1 MIKNFNSFINE
12 SNINDSVFL
21 FVKLSER
28 LEHLDAS
35 DAKIQRL
42 VKEFDTYNVYLKYSA
57 FNNEARLVTD
67 IIICCIESEDQVPY
81 IVKTISEIIKINVDV
96 YKSIPFTDGNIL
108 IKYIANRT

>member
-12 SNINDSVFL
+12 SNGLNDSVFL
-21 FVKLSER
+21 FVKLSK
-28 LEHLDAS
+28 HLDAS

-57 FNNEARLVTD
+57 FNNDDRLVSD

-81 IVKTISEIIKINVDV
+81 IVKNISEIIKINVDE
-96 YKSIPFTDGNIL
+96 YKSIPFTDGNTL
-108 IKYIANRT
+108 IKYIANRS